1 MNRIYPPRALDA
13 QANASSAVRTRAR
26 FGILALLA
34 IGTTINYLDRSV
46 AGIAAP
52 AMSHEL
58 GLTPAL
64 MGVIFSAFSWTYT
77 ASQIPGGVLLDR
89 VGTRWTYF
97 FALTLWSLFTG
108 LQGLAT
114 GFVSLL
120 VMRLLIG
127 AAEAPCFPTNSRVV
141 AIWFPQSE
149 RARATGVYTFAEY
162 VGLAFLSPLLFWFEQ
177 RYGWR
182 ALFGMVG
189 AIGVVFGAVWLMR
202 FREPHQSK
210 SANREELDYIAHGGG
225 VVDGSRD
232 VTHFRWS
239 DIGAL
244 LRQRSMLGICI
255 GQFACNST
263 NVFFLTWFPTYLVT
277 ERHMPWL
284 KVGMVAVLP
293 FIAASV
299 GTLSG
304 GWISDAMLRRG
315 ISLNW
320 SRKLPVIT
328 GLVSAATIAL
338 ANYVDSTSAVIAI
351 LCVAYFAQGMSALAW
366 MIVSDIAPKGLLGL
380 SGGIF
385 NLFANAAGIVTPLV
399 IGLIVGATGSFV
411 YALAFISA
419 VTLVGALSYLFVVGD
434 IKRIVLP
441 GSAYASSSS
450 SH

>member
-1 MNRIYPPRALDA
+1 MN
-13 QANASSAVRTRAR
+13 QATQSGVAAIDVATTARRTRAR

-34 IGTTINYLDRSV
+34 VGTMINYLDRSV

-52 AMSHEL
+52 SMSHEL
-58 GLTPAL
+58 GLNPAL

-77 ASQIPGGVLLDR
+77 AAQIPGGVMLDR

-97 FALTLWSLFTG
+97 FALTFWSLFTG
-108 LQGLAT
+108 LQGLAA

-120 VMRLLIG
+120 IMRLLIG
-127 AAEAPCFPTNSRVV
+127 VAEAPCFPTNSRVV
-141 AIWFPQSE
+141 AVWFPQSE

-162 VGLAFLSPLLFWFEQ
+162 VGLAFLSPLLFWLQQE
-177 RYGWR
+177 YGWR
-182 ALFGMVG
+182 ALFGIVG
-189 AIGVVFGAVWLMR
+189 TVGVVFAWVWLAR
-202 FREPHQSK
+202 FHEPHLSK
-210 SANREELDYIAHGGG
+210 RANAAELDYIAVGGG
-225 VVDGSRD
+225 VVDGSQQATR
-232 VTHFRWS
+232 FRWS
-239 DIGAL
+239 DLGAL
-244 LRQRSMLGICI
+244 LKRRSMLGICL

-263 NVFFLTWFPTYLVT
+263 NVFFLTWFPTYLVA

-284 KVGMVAVLP
+284 KVGLVAVLP

-299 GTLSG
+299 GTLAG

-320 SRKLPVIT
+320 SRKLPVIV
-328 GLVSAATIAL
+328 GLLAASSIVL
-338 ANYVDSTSAVIAI
+338 ANYVESTAAVIAI

-380 SGGIF
+380 SGGVF

-399 IGLIVGATGSFV
+399 IGLIVNATGSFV

-419 VTLVGALSYLFVVGD
+419 VTLAGALSYLFVVGD
-434 IKRIVLP
+434 IKRIELRNTI
-441 GSAYASSSS
+441 S
-450 SH
+450 

>member
-1 MNRIYPPRALDA
+1 MNQATQSGVAAIDA
-13 QANASSAVRTRAR
+13 GISARRTRTR

-34 IGTTINYLDRSV
+34 VGTMINYLDRSV

-52 AMSHEL
+52 SMSHEL
-58 GLTPAL
+58 GLNPAL

-77 ASQIPGGVLLDR
+77 AAQIPGGVMLDR

-97 FALTLWSLFTG
+97 FALTFWSLFTG
-108 LQGLAT
+108 LQGLAA

-120 VMRLLIG
+120 IMRLLIG
-127 AAEAPCFPTNSRVV
+127 IAEAPCFPTNSRVV
-141 AIWFPQSE
+141 AVWFPQSE

-162 VGLAFLSPLLFWFEQ
+162 VGLAFLSPLLFWLQQE
-177 RYGWR
+177 YGWR
-182 ALFGMVG
+182 ALFGIVG
-189 AIGVVFGAVWLMR
+189 TVGVVFAWVWLAR
-202 FREPHQSK
+202 FHEPHQSK
-210 SANREELDYIAHGGG
+210 HANAAELDYIADGGG
-225 VVDGSRD
+225 VVDGSQQATR
-232 VTHFRWS
+232 FRWS
-239 DIGAL
+239 DLGAL
-244 LRQRSMLGICI
+244 LKRRSMLGICL

-263 NVFFLTWFPTYLVT
+263 NVFFLTWFPTYLVA

-284 KVGMVAVLP
+284 KVGLVAVLP

-299 GTLSG
+299 GTLAG

-320 SRKLPVIT
+320 SRKLPVIV
-328 GLVSAATIAL
+328 GLLAASSIVL
-338 ANYVDSTSAVIAI
+338 ANYVESTAAVIAI

-380 SGGIF
+380 SGGVF

-399 IGLIVGATGSFV
+399 IGLIVNATGSFV

-419 VTLVGALSYLFVVGD
+419 VTLAGALSYIFVVGD
-434 IKRIVLP
+434 IKRIELRNTI
-441 GSAYASSSS
+441 S
-450 SH
+450 